1 MKHIAAGCCPRQ
13 AQAEV
18 LLGRSGLK
26 RRETWLIFFKN
37 IFHCLL
43 WAKWRSLTDSNVLD
57 NSAWTEGSSPW
68 STKTNHLSESL
79 KLFMWTY
86 FLGFLIPD
94 ERQLNSTHNLLIWS
108 SQIINFL
115 LLKTNEEK
123 FSSRISPFWP
133 TVLLRFCALA
143 THCACARPG
152 IIGHL
157 SYETRAI
164 WRRVKDQ
171 LTFMSRTAGYFFLE
185 VEIRFR
191 FRCFWSRFLFPN
203 IYI

>member
-123 FSSRISPFWP
+123 FSSRNFAILAHCSAPFLCSGYTLCLCQAWHHRASF
-133 TVLLRFCALA
+133 LWDE
-143 THCACARPG
+143 
-152 IIGHL
+152 GHM
-157 SYETRAI
+157 AP
-164 WRRVKDQ
+164 
-171 LTFMSRTAGYFFLE
+171 
-185 VEIRFR
+185 
-191 FRCFWSRFLFPN
+191 C
-203 IYI
+203 